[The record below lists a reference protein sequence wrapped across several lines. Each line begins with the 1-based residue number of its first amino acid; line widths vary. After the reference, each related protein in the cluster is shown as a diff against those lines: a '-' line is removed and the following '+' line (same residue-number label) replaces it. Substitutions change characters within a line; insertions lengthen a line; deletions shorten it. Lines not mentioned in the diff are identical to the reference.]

1 MMKFIFAQIKKDFL
15 WDYSYKITF
24 FSQFIGIFLTVL
36 TFFFISKTFL
46 FAEGSLL
53 QNFENNYFG
62 FAIVGISILDLISIL
77 MRSIATS
84 IRNAQSF
91 GYIDILMTSATRPEV
106 FLLSTCLYPFLK
118 GFLRILVYLTF
129 LIFFSD
135 LSISIY
141 SLSIFFIVI
150 IVSILPFIG
159 VAFLSSAFVMYT
171 KQTDPI
177 NSLINII
184 ISIFAGVVYPV
195 DVLPLWMQQFSNF
208 IPLTFQLDIM
218 RDILINNNFPYN
230 IISELLLSTIYSICF
245 LIICIC
251 ISNLTITLSKK
262 EGF

>member
-1 MMKFIFAQIKKDFL
+1 M
-15 WDYSYKITF
+15 
-24 FSQFIGIFLTVL
+24 
-36 TFFFISKTFL
+36 
-46 FAEGSLL
+46 
-53 QNFENNYFG
+53 
-62 FAIVGISILDLISIL
+62 LISIFE
-77 MRSIATS
+77 RIFKNIS
-84 IRNAQSF
+84 
-91 GYIDILMTSATRPEV
+91 
-106 FLLSTCLYPFLK
+106 LLNISY
-118 GFLRILVYLTF
+118 
-129 LIFFSD
+129 FFSD

-159 VAFLSSAFVMYT
+159 VAFLSSAFVIYT

-262 EGF
+262 RGILSKY